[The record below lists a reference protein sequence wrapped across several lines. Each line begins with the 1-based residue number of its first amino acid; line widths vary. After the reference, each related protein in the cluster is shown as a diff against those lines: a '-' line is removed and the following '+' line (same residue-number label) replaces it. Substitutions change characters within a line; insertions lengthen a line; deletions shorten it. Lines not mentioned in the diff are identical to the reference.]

1 MAKRYPIAVLV
12 IALVAS
18 ITGYVLMPERVP
30 IHWNMQGEVD
40 GWGHPFVAVGI
51 MPLIMVALW
60 QFLRFMPK
68 LDPKG
73 ANIEKFRDSY
83 DVTVNATLTLML
95 VVHFMIIG
103 GALGV
108 PILSGVRL
116 IIVAIG
122 VFFIVIGNVLPRTRR
137 NWLFG
142 IRTWWTMSDDRVW
155 AESNRVGGYL
165 MAGAGVLITLTALLE
180 PPIGFVA
187 AALVVM
193 VSVVA
198 SVAYSYAVWKRVQGK
213 P

>member
-1 MAKRYPIAVLV
+1 MRNRYPIIVLV
-12 IALVAS
+12 IAFVAS
-18 ITGYVLMPERVP
+18 VAGYLQMPERVP
-30 IHWNMQGEVD
+30 IHWDMQGQVD

-60 QFLRFMPK
+60 QLLRFMPK
-68 LDPKG
+68 LDPKRP
-73 ANIEKFRDSY
+73 NIEKFRDSY

-103 GALGV
+103 GALGL

-116 IIVAIG
+116 INVAIG

-165 MAGAGVLITLTALLE
+165 MAGAGVLIALTAMLE
-180 PPIGFVA
+180 PPIGVIA
-187 AALVVM
+187 MAVVVM

-198 SVAYSYAVWKRVQGK
+198 SVAYSYAVWKRVQAR